1 MATIGSPARTQP
13 RPGGLVRPGIA
24 SVPLPTVELEV
35 RPAFDFLVAACSDCG
50 ELDDLLPDDRRW
62 LVESRK
68 RFAAEMAGNAC
79 IEVCAGMVFEVSRML
94 VDRHDISLARHV
106 VDLVDSMPDSEL
118 IEWIMGELLDDPDV
132 GTLTRR
138 ALDGDRA
145 AFVELQGKLDAMK
158 GHQVLDG
165 ELADIAPATR
175 QVLHWWLPLYEAIEP
190 RVTRMLERDVA
201 AWRREDVGRDPFAFV
216 EKATNGLRMVNE
228 QRTRRILLVPTYF
241 GRPYNSMTRV
251 GDVQVICYPIADSS
265 LGSAD
270 RLAPPSSTLR
280 LHRALGDES
289 RLRILKLLAER
300 DRYMTEISNEL
311 ELRKPTVS
319 HHLAALRSAGLVTVT
334 AQGNMTYYSLRRD
347 RAEEA
352 GIELRSFL
360 AR

>member
-1 MATIGSPARTQP
+1 M
-13 RPGGLVRPGIA
+13 RPGIA

-35 RPAFDFLVAACSDCG
+35 RPAFDFLVAACGDCG
-50 ELDDLLPDDRRW
+50 ELEELLPDDQHW

-68 RFAAEMAGNAC
+68 RFKAEMGSDAQVALCSGL
-79 IEVCAGMVFEVSRML
+79 VFEVSRML
-94 VDRHDISLARHV
+94 VDRHDIMLARQA

-118 IEWIMGELLDDPDV
+118 TEWMVGELLEEPEV
-132 GTLTRR
+132 SELTRR

-145 AFVELQGKLDAMK
+145 AFAELQGKLDAMK
-158 GHQVLDG
+158 GYDVLGGQLTD
-165 ELADIAPATR
+165 LAPATR
-175 QVLHWWLPLYEAIEP
+175 QILHFWLPLYEAIEP
-190 RVTRMLERDVA
+190 RVTGMLERDVA
-201 AWRREDVGRDPFAFV
+201 AWRREDVGRDPLAFV

-251 GDVQVICYPIADSS
+251 GEVQVICYPIADSS

-280 LHRALGDES
+280 LYRALGDES
-289 RLRILKLLAER
+289 RLRILKLLAEG